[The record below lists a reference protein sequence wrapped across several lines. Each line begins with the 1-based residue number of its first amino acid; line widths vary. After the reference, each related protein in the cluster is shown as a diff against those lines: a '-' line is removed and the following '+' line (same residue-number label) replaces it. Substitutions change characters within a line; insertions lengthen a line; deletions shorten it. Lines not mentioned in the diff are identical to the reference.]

1 MLTSLLNDLAERDP
15 RAVSAVPTIGDKSA
29 DVP

>member
-1 MLTSLLNDLAERDP
+1 MLTSLLNDLAEYDP
-15 RAVSAVPTIGDKSA
+15 RTVSAVPTIRDKSA